1 MRRPYLEEMKRLAEI
16 EKQVSPARMV
26 TVELPDGTEK
36 ELKPLE
42 FWAQRGQFIDTNEK
56 GVTTIRARV
65 EGLSPELFSLL
76 LMESETIDLKDGN
89 EKRAMFNF
97 LSLFFGRSTAQQII
111 ESEGGKTK

>member
-36 ELKPLE
+36 DLKPLE
-42 FWAQRGQFIDTNEK
+42 FWAQRGQFIDKNEK
-56 GVTTIRARV
+56 GVTIRARV

-76 LMESETIDLKDGN
+76 LMESEAINLEDGN

-111 ESEGGKTK
+111 ESEGDKTK